1 MSKIEHIKARFTR
14 RQFLSVS
21 WGLATLG
28 IFGQGMAGL
37 WAMFNPRLPPGS
49 FGSVVPAGN
58 VEEFKPGAVSHVPA
72 GRFYLSRVD
81 EGFLAMGQR
90 CTHLGCTIP
99 WDEEAGEFRCPCHSS
114 VFNTRGEV
122 VSGPAPRPM
131 DLFPIEIRDGEI
143 FVDTG
148 QVIERDS
155 FAPSQVTPA

>member
-1 MSKIEHIKARFTR
+1 MSKIEHIKDRFTR
-14 RQFLSVS
+14 RRFLVVS

-28 IFGQGMAGL
+28 IFGQGIAGL
-37 WAMFNPRLPPGS
+37 WAMFNPRIPPGS

-81 EGFLAMGQR
+81 EGFLAMWQR

-131 DLFPIEIRDGEI
+131 DLFPVEIRDGEI

-148 QVIERDS
+148 QVIERDE
-155 FAPSQVTPA
+155 FAPGQATPA